1 MSDSSVHS
9 YPRTIPAEI
18 DRWNWGAF
26 LFHFIWGLRNNSY
39 ITLLVI
45 VRLCSA
51 ESSTTPTALK
61 GDVVTRAL
69 AYLCSFVI
77 LIMLFVFVWKGNA
90 WAWRNKRWDSVEH
103 FKGVQRWW
111 AKWGAIIWIFALV
124 ASGN

>member
-45 VRLCSA
+45 V
-51 ESSTTPTALK
+51 PALL
-61 GDVVTRAL
+61 GGIFDHAYRAQGGRRDPGACL
-69 AYLCSFVI
+69 PL
-77 LIMLFVFVWKGNA
+77 LFRHSHHAFRVCLEGQCLGMA
-90 WAWRNKRWDSVEH
+90 QQAM
-103 FKGVQRWW
+103 GQRR
-111 AKWGAIIWIFALV
+111 AFQGCATLV
-124 ASGN
+124 GEMGSHHLDFRAGS